1 MSLLAELSARVR
13 LDTDFAVYRKKSRL
27 PLALISPGDA

>member
-13 LDTDFAVYRKKSRL
+13 LDTFCRLSEKSRL
-27 PLALISPGDA
+27 PLALISPGNA